1 MNLDPV
7 TLAACY
13 PIATRDACLAWAPG
27 FDAAAKEFGLAD
39 NQHVMACWLASIANE
54 SGQLSR
60 LEETSYFNTP
70 VERIVYV
77 FGTARTPPVETMRE
91 WKAHGRQYFDEHLYN
106 WLYDDRRPANPK
118 LGNIADGDGYR
129 RRGLGPLQI
138 TGGSNQQA
146 VSVATGTDFYAN
158 PDLLSDPVE
167 GSRAAA
173 AFYKIN
179 RIGEYAAGGTET
191 GFLRAMH
198 VTNPGLDPDEFQV
211 HHLVRWREVR
221 LGLGIIDDGRNAA
234 RLTQARLLIQG
245 YDVGTRDGWLGP
257 RTRAAMAAAGEG
269 RAA

>member
-1 MNLDPV
+1 MDLTPA

-13 PIATRDACLAWAPG
+13 PIATREACLAWGPG

-39 NQHVMACWLASIANE
+39 NPHVMACWLASMANE

-60 LEETSYFNTP
+60 LAEVSYFGTMA
-70 VERIVYV
+70 ERIVYV
-77 FGTARTPPVETMRE
+77 FGTARTPPVELMLE
-91 WKAHGRQYFDEHLYN
+91 WKRRGKQYFDEQFYN

-118 LGNIADGDGYR
+118 LGNTQDGDGYR

-138 TGGSNQQA
+138 TGGNNQRA
-146 VSVATGTDFYAN
+146 VSEATGTDFYAN

-179 RIGEYAAGGTET
+179 RIGAHAAAGTET

-198 VTNPGLDPDEFQV
+198 VTNPGLAADEFQV

-221 LGLGIIDDGRNAA
+221 LGLGIADDGRNAA
-234 RLTQARLLIQG
+234 RRTQAELLIKG
-245 YDVGTRDGWLGP
+245 YDVGTRDGWIGP
-257 RTRAAMAAAGEG
+257 QTRAAMAAAKV
-269 RAA
+269 AA